1 MGSGAR
7 HSTPSGR
14 HLRRG
19 VLACCAAA
27 ALAAACAAPQSSGG
41 PGPAAPTSAATSS
54 AGSGATNRS
63 PSVPPSDDAASPP
76 VPEPPTGSAPGDG
89 RAATFTI
96 VSAGDVL
103 PHASVNR
110 AAQRPDGSYDFVP
123 LMAGLEPWT
132 AGGDLA
138 LCSLEVPL
146 APPGEEVTA
155 YPAFGAPDELV
166 AALADLGWDGCAT
179 ATNHAL
185 DRGLPGLRHTVD
197 VLAAAGL
204 GYVGTART
212 PAEAA
217 APQRYVL
224 ERAGRRLVV
233 AHLSTTLVLNGP
245 PLPAE
250 SAWSLGTNVAVLV
263 AQARLARQTGADLVV
278 VSMHWGTEYLGAP
291 DATQREAAATL
302 AASGQIDLVLGSHP
316 HVPQPIEH
324 LPGGPDGTGTWVVW
338 SMGNFISNQDSVCCV
353 PETATGL
360 VVTATV
366 LAPSGFPAR
375 VTAVDWT
382 AVTVDRAGGQRIYP
396 LHALSTA
403 PAPGVTLDA
412 ATLADRSARVQ
423 QVMGSPERTVPPTST
438 GAAPE
443 VQPRRGE

>member
-1 MGSGAR
+1 M
-7 HSTPSGR
+7 
-14 HLRRG
+14 
-19 VLACCAAA
+19 
-27 ALAAACAAPQSSGG
+27 
-41 PGPAAPTSAATSS
+41 
-54 AGSGATNRS
+54 
-63 PSVPPSDDAASPP
+63 
-76 VPEPPTGSAPGDG
+76 
-89 RAATFTI
+89 TFTI

-110 AAQRPDGSYDFVP
+110 AALRPDGSYDFVP
-123 LMAGLEPWT
+123 LMRALEPWT

-166 AALADLGWDGCAT
+166 AGLADLGWDGCAT
-179 ATNHAL
+179 ATNHML
-185 DRGLPGLRHTVD
+185 DRGLPGLTHTVD
-197 VLAAAGL
+197 VLDRAGL
-204 GYVGTART
+204 GYAGTART

-217 APQRYVL
+217 TPQRYVL
-224 ERAGRRLVV
+224 DRAGRRLVV
-233 AHLSTTLVLNGP
+233 AHLSATLVLNGP
-245 PLPAE
+245 GLPAG
-250 SAWSLGTNVAVLV
+250 SAWSLSRDVAALI

-278 VSMHWGTEYLGAP
+278 ASVHWGTEYVGAP
-291 DATQREAAATL
+291 DATQRQTAAAL

-324 LPGGPDGTGTWVVW
+324 LPGGPDGTGTWVAW
-338 SMGNFISNQDSVCCV
+338 SMGNFISNQDAQCCV

-366 LAPSGFPAR
+366 LAPAGLPAR

-396 LHALSTA
+396 LQAVSTA

-412 ATLADRSARVQ
+412 ATLADRAARVQ
-423 QVMGSPERTVPPTST
+423 QVMGTPERTAPPIPT
-438 GAAPE
+438 GGPPAAL
-443 VQPRRGE
+443 PRRGE